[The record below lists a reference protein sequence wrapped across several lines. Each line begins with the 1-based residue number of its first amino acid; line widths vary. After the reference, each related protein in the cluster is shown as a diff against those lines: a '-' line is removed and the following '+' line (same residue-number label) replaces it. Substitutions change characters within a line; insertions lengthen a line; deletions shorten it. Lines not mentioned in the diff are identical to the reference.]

1 MHEAMPRIVELL
13 HDWRARYWPQGD
25 TEDAL
30 VPLREIVTA
39 DEASIRWALD
49 TVGAMSDEQKYALR
63 RQHPSLND
71 PMGAPV
77 AYARDLVDYLTQPGY
92 HSLLENVDD
101 QVNVL
106 TRVMGYAEF
115 AD

>member
-1 MHEAMPRIVELL
+1 
-13 HDWRARYWPQGD
+13 
-25 TEDAL
+25 
-30 VPLREIVTA
+30 
-39 DEASIRWALD
+39 
-49 TVGAMSDEQKYALR
+49 
-63 RQHPSLND
+63 
-71 PMGAPV
+71 MGAPV